1 MPANSTA
8 EPPKRGRRKL
18 SPNGIDQECRQADQA
33 RRGKQQKPSGSRVKT
48 ELAKRRADR
57 LARALRKQ
65 LRRHQLK
72 APVGSTV
79 RRRVHTLRDYERWRA
94 RLGEAAAAQQAAA
107 AYQVS
112 PATIRRWRRLYR
124 EGGLAALVPHTPGPR
139 NTDQCVSGA
148 VQFLVVALRRLFG
161 WNEKRLAHELAQR
174 GIAQLSHTTVGRIFA
189 RYYLP
194 TRTYHTLAK
203 RDGIPKRRYAAAQPN
218 QQWHIDFAETK
229 LADGARV
236 VVIVLIDDYSRF
248 CVCCQVVP
256 DMSSEAALQALQAAW
271 QAFGRPQELVSD
283 NGRAFTPVHAGSLTP
298 CGARLRAAGVHHR
311 LITPYWPEANGKAEA
326 FVKILKH
333 ECLNHTFTTR
343 EALEQALAAFVTYYN
358 YYRLHGS
365 LGFRPPATRYLGAPM
380 PSQHGLAGL
389 PGLPQA
395 LLDAFPPAE
404 PLVPP
409 DPQALR
415 RRYALT
421 LVNC

>member
-1 MPANSTA
+1 M
-8 EPPKRGRRKL
+8 
-18 SPNGIDQECRQADQA
+18 
-33 RRGKQQKPSGSRVKT
+33 
-48 ELAKRRADR
+48 
-57 LARALRKQ
+57 
-65 LRRHQLK
+65 
-72 APVGSTV
+72 
-79 RRRVHTLRDYERWRA
+79 
-94 RLGEAAAAQQAAA
+94 
-107 AYQVS
+107 
-112 PATIRRWRRLYR
+112 
-124 EGGLAALVPHTPGPR
+124 AALVPHTPGPR
-139 NTDQCVSGA
+139 NADRCVSGA
-148 VQFLVVALRRLFG
+148 VQFLLVALLRLFG

-203 RDGIPKRRYAAAQPN
+203 RDGIPKQRYAAARPN

-236 VVIVLIDDYSRF
+236 VVVVLIDDYSRF

-283 NGRAFTPVHAGSLTP
+283 NGRAFTPVQAGSLTP
-298 CGARLRAAGVHHR
+298 FGARLYAAGVQHH

-333 ECLNHTFTTR
+333 EGLNHTFTTR

-365 LGFRPPATRYLGAPM
+365 LGFRPPATRYLGAPI
-380 PSQHGLAGL
+380 PSQHGLW
-389 PGLPQA
+389 
-395 LLDAFPPAE
+395 PATRACRR
-404 PLVPP
+404 PCSTPFRRLNRLCRQIRKRSDV
-409 DPQALR
+409 ATHLR
-415 RRYALT
+415 
-421 LVNC
+421 

>member
-1 MPANSTA
+1 MPAITC
-8 EPPKRGRRKL
+8 RR
-18 SPNGIDQECRQADQA
+18 D
-33 RRGKQQKPSGSRVKT
+33 
-48 ELAKRRADR
+48 
-57 LARALRKQ
+57 
-65 LRRHQLK
+65 
-72 APVGSTV
+72 
-79 RRRVHTLRDYERWRA
+79 
-94 RLGEAAAAQQAAA
+94 
-107 AYQVS
+107 
-112 PATIRRWRRLYR
+112 
-124 EGGLAALVPHTPGPR
+124 
-139 NTDQCVSGA
+139 
-148 VQFLVVALRRLFG
+148 
-161 WNEKRLAHELAQR
+161 
-174 GIAQLSHTTVGRIFA
+174 LSHAGETGW
-189 RYYLP
+189 
-194 TRTYHTLAK
+194 H
-203 RDGIPKRRYAAAQPN
+203 PKRRYAAAQPN

-236 VVIVLIDDYSRF
+236 VVVVLIDDYSRF

-298 CGARLRAAGVHHR
+298 FDARLRAAGVHHR

-343 EALEQALAAFVTYYN
+343 EALEEALAAFVTYYN

-365 LGFRPPATRYLGAPM
+365 LGFRPPATRDLGAPM

-389 PGLPQA
+389 PGLPPA

-415 RRYALT
+415 RRYALM
-421 LVNC
+421 LVDC

>member
-1 MPANSTA
+1 MASIRNVVKPIRPVGVSNRSRPAAGSRPNLPNAERTGWLGRCASSCAGTNSR
-8 EPPKRGRRKL
+8 PLSGR
-18 SPNGIDQECRQADQA
+18 
-33 RRGKQQKPSGSRVKT
+33 PSGGGCTRS
-48 ELAKRRADR
+48 
-57 LARALRKQ
+57 
-65 LRRHQLK
+65 
-72 APVGSTV
+72 
-79 RRRVHTLRDYERWRA
+79 RDYERWRA

-203 RDGIPKRRYAAAQPN
+203 RDGIPKRRYAVAQPN

-298 CGARLRAAGVHHR
+298 CGARLRAVGVHHR

-343 EALEQALAAFVTYYN
+343 EALKQALAAFVTYYN

-365 LGFRPPATRYLGAPM
+365 LGLPAPSHALLRGAHAQPAWLGRPPGPAA
-380 PSQHGLAGL
+380 GLA
-389 PGLPQA
+389 
-395 LLDAFPPAE
+395 
-404 PLVPP
+404 
-409 DPQALR
+409 R
-415 RRYALT
+415 RLSAG
-421 LVNC
+421 

>member
-33 RRGKQQKPSGSRVKT
+33 RRGKQRKPSGSRVKT

-79 RRRVHTLRDYERWRA
+79 RRRAHALRDYERWRA

-112 PATIRRWRRLYR
+112 PATIRRWHRLYR

-139 NTDQCVSGA
+139 NADRCVSGA

-203 RDGIPKRRYAAAQPN
+203 RDGIPKRRYAAARPN

-229 LADGARV
+229 LGI
-236 VVIVLIDDYSRF
+236 VI
-248 CVCCQVVP
+248 
-256 DMSSEAALQALQAAW
+256 
-271 QAFGRPQELVSD
+271 
-283 NGRAFTPVHAGSLTP
+283 
-298 CGARLRAAGVHHR
+298 
-311 LITPYWPEANGKAEA
+311 K
-326 FVKILKH
+326 
-333 ECLNHTFTTR
+333 
-343 EALEQALAAFVTYYN
+343 
-358 YYRLHGS
+358 
-365 LGFRPPATRYLGAPM
+365 
-380 PSQHGLAGL
+380 
-389 PGLPQA
+389 
-395 LLDAFPPAE
+395 
-404 PLVPP
+404 
-409 DPQALR
+409 
-415 RRYALT
+415 
-421 LVNC
+421 

>member
-79 RRRVHTLRDYERWRA
+79 RRRVHALRDYERWRA

-203 RDGIPKRRYAAAQPN
+203 RDGIPKRRYAVAQPN

-271 QAFGRPQELVSD
+271 QAFAARKSSSVTMAGL
-283 NGRAFTPVHAGSLTP
+283 HAGARREPDALR
-298 CGARLRAAGVHHR
+298 ARLRAVGVHHR
-311 LITPYWPEANGKAEA
+311 LITPYCRRPMAKPKPSSRFSSTNAS
-326 FVKILKH
+326 
-333 ECLNHTFTTR
+333 TTR
-343 EALEQALAAFVTYYN
+343 L
-358 YYRLHGS
+358 
-365 LGFRPPATRYLGAPM
+365 PPA
-380 PSQHGLAGL
+380 
-389 PGLPQA
+389 
-395 LLDAFPPAE
+395 
-404 PLVPP
+404 
-409 DPQALR
+409 R
-415 RRYALT
+415 RSSKRWRRS
-421 LVNC
+421 